1 MKTAGLYQNQNE
13 VEVKTVEGYALSKGK
28 EVQFCLC
35 LVSAYLRPSNYQY
48 RIKCYWNEIF
58 VSEIFFFFNKV
69 WTLFTNAVYIVWANA
84 ESIFLT
90 VRSWPAE
97 IKIDGHLGAAKAAL
111 WEGLNGVK
119 RVAWNVQKINRVSWK
134 RKKIN
139 HVTWFIFVQITV
151 LFVAIPKL
159 WTFIWCIWSIW
170 YV

>member
-90 VRSWPAE
+90 VRRWPAE
-97 IKIDGHLGAAKAAL
+97 LTAILARPKQPC
-111 WEGLNGVK
+111 E
-119 RVAWNVQKINRVSWK
+119 RVSMGLSVWRETSK
-134 RKKIN
+134 KLTLCREKGNKIN

-170 YV
+170 YA